1 MQSYALPGPFHFTT
15 GSSLTAASRGLALKT
30 GGTAGNL
37 DVVSAATD
45 DPKGVIDEVD
55 LLTSRQTYIP
65 LGTGQVA
72 KVRLGGTV
80 AKFAR
85 GKINSAGKFVTE
97 ATGNRRVCVVF
108 LEAGVDGDLVDA
120 VFCAGPTRTGVAVT
134 DGTTNGAASG
144 AADLAALKAETEL
157 LGDAVRALLASLRD
171 AAIIDT

>member
-1 MQSYALPGPFHFTT
+1 MLSFSNAGPFVFTT
-15 GSSLTAASRGLALKT
+15 GSSITAASRGLALKT

-37 DVVSAATD
+37 DLITAATD
-45 DPKGVIDEVD
+45 DVKGVVDEVD
-55 LLTSRQTYIP
+55 EQTSRYTFAPVGIA
-65 LGTGQVA
+65 GVV

-85 GKINSAGKFVTE
+85 GKVNSDGEFVTE
-97 ATGNRRVCVVF
+97 ATGNRRVSCVF

-120 VFCAGPTRTGVAVT
+120 ILIPAPTRVGAAVT

-157 LGDAVRALLASLRD
+157 LGDAFRALLTSLRN
-171 AAIIDT
+171 AEVIDT